1 MPDLFHLPVRDKD
14 GNIHVV
20 VETPQGA
27 RVKQAYDPML
37 DAIVWKKRLPVGVQY
52 PYDWG
57 FIPGTRAGD
66 GDPLDAMVL
75 ADSPSWPG
83 VVIPSIPIGV
93 VRLLQRSSARA
104 KPVPNHRI
112 IAVPIDDPIYTH
124 IRDLSKRTRSELEA
138 FFFIVGSAAHAE
150 VTVTG
155 WEGAKSA
162 LAEIGR
168 AERTAKGS

>member
-14 GNIHVV
+14 GNVHVV
-20 VETPQGA
+20 IETPQGA

-57 FIPGTRAGD
+57 FIPGTRADD

-75 ADSPSWPG
+75 SDSPSWPG

-112 IAVPIDDPIYTH
+112 
-124 IRDLSKRTRSELEA
+124 
-138 FFFIVGSAAHAE
+138 
-150 VTVTG
+150 
-155 WEGAKSA
+155 
-162 LAEIGR
+162 
-168 AERTAKGS
+168 